1 MMQGKIII
9 LIVVLAIGFGA
20 GFMLRPVIAPPANPA
35 IASGQPANSMQS
47 REARGVQYFVANVD
61 EARQI
66 VQGCRDGS
74 VRGAQCANAEEAIIK
89 VEAEERR
96 KHFLGN

>member
-1 MMQGKIII
+1 MIKGKTITL
-9 LIVVLAIGFGA
+9 LIVVLVTGFV
-20 GFMLRPVIAPPANPA
+20 LRPFVAPIADPT
-35 IASGQPANSMQS
+35 IASGPPANSMQS
-47 REARGVQYFVANVD
+47 SEARDVQYFVANVD

-66 VQGCRDGS
+66 IAGCRDGS
-74 VRGAQCANAEEAIIK
+74 VRGGECAKAEEAIIK